1 MLAFL
6 YAASSAQYSLDEH
19 SDDGGGGQ
27 VTGEDVIG
35 VVAGVVELAGA
46 AVVSVELAGAPVVA
60 VELVVA
66 IELVTVAINVGVAD
80 GGELV
85 VQGMSRNVS
94 TSPDLMNFM
103 QYENDPTMS
112 GLRHCFFTLFAF
124 LDAAVIS
131 LQSSSIV

>member
-19 SDDGGGGQ
+19 SDGGGGGQ
-27 VTGEDVIG
+27 VTGDVVIG
-35 VVAGVVELAGA
+35 VVTDVVELALSVVVVELAGV
-46 AVVSVELAGAPVVA
+46 AVVE
-60 VELVVA
+60 VELVVV
-66 IELVTVAINVGVAD
+66 IVVVVVVNVGVVD

-85 VQGMSRNVS
+85 VQTMSPRVS

-103 QYENDPTMS
+103 QYANDPTMS

-124 LDAAVIS
+124 LDAAVIF
-131 LQSSSIV
+131 LQSPSIV

>member
-35 VVAGVVELAGA
+35 VVAGV
-46 AVVSVELAGAPVVA
+46 VELAGAPVVA